1 MQLETNEKQIRE
13 SMKVGI
19 ISKDELKKALTKEDL
34 TKATGGY
41 IFEIYHGFEDFEDWS
56 TYEVIDDN
64 TGNVLKDFDNLQ
76 EAWDYARSVGMSGE
90 RINWPTLNAL
100 REKASKQ

>member
-1 MQLETNEKQIRE
+1 M
-13 SMKVGI
+13 
-19 ISKDELKKALTKEDL
+19 
-34 TKATGGY
+34 
-41 IFEIYHGFEDFEDWS
+41 
-56 TYEVIDDN
+56 IDDN

-76 EAWDYARSVGMSGE
+76 EAWDYTRSVGMSGE